1 MYICKQIRFIK
12 HKKTQMKETKT
23 EKTEKNEKA
32 EKGVSLKTLT
42 KSSVWDLQ
50 ENDIFRLLETA
61 EKDVELKENLRHYL
75 DVIRSAFMIEE
86 LKDDDKLVKQKFTK
100 QDYKVGNVKTGDDT
114 KMVLAIKKR
123 PIMRVTDLTY
133 ENIRHISA
141 AKLMEVLDRNF
152 GGGWDSLSQSIQD
165 IIESGFDIS
174 TTTLPKDRLH
184 KKGGMY
190 EKKVA
195 DGYEVLEVAKGSWV
209 EAIFA
214 KLKPESYKPRM
225 QFDTRLGDDE
235 DDEDADLPEDD
246 YNKPDEDDV
255 ELDEP
260 NDDEINEDNYRT
272 TFAIEQDPDED
283 AESLSDYIADE

>member
-1 MYICKQIRFIK
+1 
-12 HKKTQMKETKT
+12 MKEATP
-23 EKTEKNEKA
+23 NKA
-32 EKGVSLKTLT
+32 LSLKTLT
-42 KSSVWDLQ
+42 KSTVWDVQ
-50 ENDIFRLLETA
+50 ENDIFRLLEA
-61 EKDVELKENLRHYL
+61 ADKEGELKENLRHIA
-75 DVIRSAFMIEE
+75 DIIRSAFMIEE
-86 LKDDDKLVKQKFTK
+86 IKEDNKLLNEKYAKQG
-100 QDYKVGNVKTGDDT
+100 YKVGTFKLGEDA
-114 KMVLAIKKR
+114 KMTWAVKKR
-123 PIMRVTDLTY
+123 PITRVTDLTY

-141 AKLMEVLDRNF
+141 AKLLEVIDRNF

-195 DGYEVLEVAKGSWV
+195 DGYEVLEVAKGTWV

-214 KLKPESYKPRM
+214 KLKPETVKPRM
-225 QFDTRLGDDE
+225 KFDEPRLDDEDE
-235 DDEDADLPEDD
+235 DDEDADVEIIDD

-255 ELDEP
+255 ELEEP
-260 NDDEINEDNYRT
+260 DDDEINENNYRT
-272 TFAIEQDPDED
+272 TFDLSDGEDDED